1 MLYHEEDYGE
11 AESMS
16 STAPV
21 LNIANAD
28 EEDIMLRES
37 EGETSFYNF
46 VYPTQFPLFQ
56 IPMEKKAM
64 ILPGMMFPWVLM
76 SSSLTVRLIMTT
88 METRQ
93 ILAMQDMTPE
103 AWLFMP
109 EPR

>member
-28 EEDIMLRES
+28 DEDIMLQES

-46 VYPTQFPLFQ
+46 VYPTQFRLFQ
-56 IPMEKKAM
+56 IPMEEKAM

-76 SSSLTVRLIMTT
+76 SSSLTVRLMMTT

-93 ILAMQDMTPE
+93 ILAM
-103 AWLFMP
+103 
-109 EPR
+109 